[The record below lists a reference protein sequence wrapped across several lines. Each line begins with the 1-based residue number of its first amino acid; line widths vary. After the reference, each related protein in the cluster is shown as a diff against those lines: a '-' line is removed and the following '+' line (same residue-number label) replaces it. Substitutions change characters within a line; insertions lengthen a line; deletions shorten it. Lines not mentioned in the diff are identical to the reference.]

1 MSETDSEPV
10 SAIGSG
16 FVRFRLQRIDLLR
29 KGWHLLTLATVLS
42 HLSLFVLLLLSLR
55 HMGVSA
61 DTVTGA
67 EALAAFVVAAVLIYR
82 ALSYL
87 VYFPLSAWRL
97 HHLAIE
103 EIMASAV
110 RPFNLMTT
118 PVHTAGS
125 RAGSRRPTALRP

>member
-87 VYFPLSAWRL
+87 VYFPLG
-97 HHLAIE
+97 LAA
-103 EIMASAV
+103 ASSGDRGNHGEC
-110 RPFNLMTT
+110 RPPFQPDDNSG
-118 PVHTAGS
+118 PHG
-125 RAGSRRPTALRP
+125 RIPRRVP